1 MSRPLVTL
9 REARLTDAMF
19 LVGVW
24 QDALRFA
31 DPQEQLA
38 DLEMV
43 IKTASQSPEQRL
55 LIAQNDDVPVGAVF
69 LRATTFGPL
78 NLEPVV
84 QVLSPF
90 VVPNFRRKGVG
101 HALIDAGVAFA
112 EELGI
117 GHVAT
122 AASSSSRDGN
132 RFLARLG
139 MASQAVYRVAPTAGV
154 RAKLTA
160 SLPPRQR
167 GRVNRGNL
175 GQVLAA
181 RRSMRR
187 TQSTAS

>member
-1 MSRPLVTL
+1 MSRTLVTL
-9 REARLTDAMF
+9 REAQLTDALF
-19 LVGVW
+19 LVGLWKDSVR
-24 QDALRFA
+24 AA
-31 DPQEQLA
+31 DTREQLA
-38 DLEMV
+38 DLEMI

-55 LIAQNDDVPVGAVF
+55 LVAEYDGEPVGAVF

-84 QVLSPF
+84 QVLSPY
-90 VVPNFRRKGVG
+90 VVPSFRRKGVG
-101 HALIDAGVAFA
+101 HALIDAGVSFA

-122 AASSSSRDGN
+122 AAASTSRDGN

-139 MASQAVYRVAPTAGV
+139 LASQAVFRIGPTAGV

-160 SLPPRQR
+160 SLPASQRPRA
-167 GRVNRGNL
+167 GRGNL

-187 TQSTAS
+187 SQTTA